1 MKKKKKKEAL
11 KNFVET
17 SLRRCNSFLQ
27 ATDRMLLITL
37 YQNFSE
43 TQALAFSLV
52 ITSFIL
58 IS

>member
-1 MKKKKKKEAL
+1 MKKKKKEAL

-17 SLRRCNSFLQ
+17 SLRRCNSFPQ

-43 TQALAFSLV
+43 TQALAFYTV
-52 ITSFIL
+52 P
-58 IS
+58 ISH